1 MLSTSKYILSKNT
14 CIFDMYYLHIR
25 RKRRRKDC
33 ARHVVSYRLQ
43 RYFHKEMFVWD
54 CIYRGVVSGGA
65 GGAMA
70 QREKS
75 NIFFSSLTWTPPGTP
90 GVSKDVPL
98 STKLGFGGLVL

>member
-65 GGAMA
+65 GGGRAHY
-70 QREKS
+70 RS
-75 NIFFSSLTWTPPGTP
+75 
-90 GVSKDVPL
+90 
-98 STKLGFGGLVL
+98 GLPKM

>member
-65 GGAMA
+65 WGAMA
-70 QREKS
+70 A
-75 NIFFSSLTWTPPGTP
+75 PPDFGRSVNP
-90 GVSKDVPL
+90 I
-98 STKLGFGGLVL
+98 STRGADYAHQMILAPPDFQTFLRP